1 METKCRF
8 HNLQFDMNGTQLV
21 TLAIQGDFR
30 PYVEEFDGK
39 DLKCEIKP
47 FKAKRSLGSNA
58 YAWVLIDKLSKKLRL
73 PKTEVYR
80 NLIKDVGVMDV
91 ICIKDDRVARL
102 QETWSKNG
110 IGWVSDTMPSKI
122 DGCTNV
128 ILYYG
133 TSSYNTEEM
142 SVFIDAVVS
151 ECKEQGI
158 ETMTPAELSRMCEE
172 WQ

>member
-1 METKCRF
+1 
-8 HNLQFDMNGTQLV
+8 MNGTQLL

-39 DLKCEIKP
+39 DLKAEIKP
-47 FKAKRSLGSNA
+47 FKAKRSLDSNA
-58 YAWVLIDKLSKKLRL
+58 YAWVLIGELSKKLRL
-73 PKTEVYR
+73 SKTEVYR

-91 ICIKDDRVARL
+91 ICIKNDRVSRL

-110 IGWVSDTMPSKI
+110 VGWVSDTMPSKI

-142 SVFIDAVVS
+142 SIFIDAVVS

-158 ETMTPAELSRMCEE
+158 ETMTPAELERLCDA